1 MINYQKIQKFSTG
14 DTMSISLMFPFQ
26 QPNNKERRPKKRVI
40 AKIKTEHSPVE
51 IQDMDMPELLN
62 IYEHGSP
69 IERSIAEEILYRR
82 KKAALVDLASP
93 MNSELASGSPFANNI
108 RG

>member
-1 MINYQKIQKFSTG
+1 MQKFSIG
-14 DTMSISLMFPFQ
+14 ETMSASLIFPFP
-26 QPNNKERRPKKRVI
+26 QPKIKKKRSKKAKRII
-40 AKIKTEHSPVE
+40 ATIKTEHTPIE
-51 IQDMDMPELLN
+51 IRDMDMPELLD

-82 KKAALVDLASP
+82 KKAELVDLASP